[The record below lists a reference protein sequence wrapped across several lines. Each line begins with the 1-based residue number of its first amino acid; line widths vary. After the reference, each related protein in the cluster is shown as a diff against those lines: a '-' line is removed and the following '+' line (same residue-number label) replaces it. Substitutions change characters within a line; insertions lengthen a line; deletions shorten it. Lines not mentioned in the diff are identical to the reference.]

1 MAQMNYL
8 TQCTFDFG
16 ALAQLPK
23 VLKSLG
29 VTRPFVV
36 TDPGLKANG
45 LLGTLLAALGAA
57 PAGVFT
63 ETPANPT
70 ESASAKAADAYRA
83 AGADGII
90 AFGGGSS
97 MDLAKAMGL
106 MVTHEGPF
114 ERLGASMRGMKFI
127 TSIPPLVAVPTT
139 AGTGSEVSPGAVVIL
154 NNGRKE
160 TFVSAHLVP
169 TAAVCDPELTLG
181 LPPALTAAT
190 GMDAMTH
197 CIEAVLTPV
206 VHPPAEAIGVDGAER
221 IGKYIERATKD
232 GSDRDARWHMMMGS
246 FEGALAFAKGLGA
259 VHGLSHALGRIHE
272 LKLHHG
278 TLNAVILP
286 HSLAMIG
293 KEAEASGV
301 MRYGTQALAALR
313 QATVPWCAI
322 LVRKAF
328 GMAGLA
334 QRNGSPAFVRY
345 AWPSAQWGSLPIAGG
360 VDAAYRAVIEAAPDP
375 AAKRAEIEAKL
386 EALQS
391 PLRTAEAFGVE
402 EIIDPRR
409 TRGYLCRFAE
419 LAAPLRTPG
428 RPSFGYRP

>member
-23 VLKSLG
+23 VLKAHG
-29 VTRPFVV
+29 VARPFVV

-45 LLGTLLAALGAA
+45 LLDRLLAALAEP

-63 ETPANPT
+63 DTPANPT
-70 ESASAKAADAYRA
+70 ESASAQAADAYRTS
-83 AGADGII
+83 GADGII

-106 MVTHEGPF
+106 MVTHDGPF
-114 ERLGASMRGMKFI
+114 ERLGGSRRGMKFI
-127 TSIPPLVAVPTT
+127 TKIPPLIAVPTT

-154 NNGRKE
+154 DNGMKE

-169 TAAVCDPELTLG
+169 TAAICDPELTLG
-181 LPPALTAAT
+181 LPPTLTAAT

-197 CIEAVLTPV
+197 CVEAVLTPV
-206 VHPPAEAIGVDGAER
+206 VHPPAEAIGLDGAER
-221 IGKYIERATKD
+221 IGKWLERAVKD

-286 HSLAMIG
+286 HSLAMI
-293 KEAEASGV
+293 AEAGAAEEKFA
-301 MRYGTQALAALR
+301 RLRRALGLGTNAD
-313 QATVPWCAI
+313 
-322 LVRKAF
+322 
-328 GMAGLA
+328 LA
-334 QRNGSPAFVRY
+334 QYIADLNARIGLPPSLSAMGAKQEHGDGAIEY
-345 AWPSAQWGSLPIAGG
+345 AVSDIATLSNAIPF
-360 VDAAYRAVIEAAPDP
+360 DADKYRELFG
-375 AAKRAEIEAKL
+375 RAL
-386 EALQS
+386 
-391 PLRTAEAFGVE
+391 
-402 EIIDPRR
+402 
-409 TRGYLCRFAE
+409 
-419 LAAPLRTPG
+419 
-428 RPSFGYRP
+428 

>member
-23 VLKSLG
+23 VLKAHG
-29 VTRPFVV
+29 VARPFVV

-45 LLGTLLAALGAA
+45 LLDRLIAALSEP
-57 PAGVFT
+57 PAGTFT

-70 ESASAKAADAYRA
+70 QHASAKAAEAYRA
-83 AGADGII
+83 SGADGIV

-114 ERLGASMRGMKFI
+114 ERLGGSKRGMKFI
-127 TSIPPLVAVPTT
+127 TKIPPLIAVPTT

-154 NNGRKE
+154 DNGMKE
-160 TFVSAHLVP
+160 TFVSAYLVP
-169 TAAVCDPELTLG
+169 SAAVCDPELTLG

-197 CIEAVLTPV
+197 CIEAVLSSV
-206 VHPPAEAIGVDGAER
+206 VHPPAEAIGIDGAER
-221 IGKYIERATKD
+221 IGIWLERAVRD

-286 HSLAMIG
+286 HSLAMI
-293 KEAEASGV
+293 AEAGAAEEKFA
-301 MRYGTQALAALR
+301 RLRRALGLQPTAD
-313 QATVPWCAI
+313 
-322 LVRKAF
+322 
-328 GMAGLA
+328 LA
-334 QRNGSPAFVRY
+334 QYISDLNARIGLPPSLSAMGVKQEHGDGALEY
-345 AWPSAQWGSLPIAGG
+345 AVSDIATLSNAVPFDSNKYGELFR
-360 VDAAYRAVIEAAPDP
+360 RA
-375 AAKRAEIEAKL
+375 L
-386 EALQS
+386 
-391 PLRTAEAFGVE
+391 
-402 EIIDPRR
+402 
-409 TRGYLCRFAE
+409 
-419 LAAPLRTPG
+419 
-428 RPSFGYRP
+428 

>member
-23 VLKSLG
+23 VLKAHG
-29 VTRPFVV
+29 ATRPFVV

-45 LLGTLLAALGAA
+45 LLDRLLATLAEP
-57 PAGVFT
+57 PAGVFA

-70 ESASAKAADAYRA
+70 ESASAKAAEAYRKS
-83 AGADGII
+83 GADGIV

-106 MVTHEGPF
+106 MLTHEGPF
-114 ERLGASMRGMKFI
+114 ARLGGSVRGMKFI
-127 TSIPPLVAVPTT
+127 TRIPPLIAVPTT

-154 NNGRKE
+154 DNGMKE
-160 TFVSAHLVP
+160 TFVSPHLVP
-169 TAAVCDPELTLG
+169 AAAVCDPELTLG
-181 LPPALTAAT
+181 LPPLLTAAT

-206 VHPPAEAIGVDGAER
+206 VHPPAEAIGIDGAER
-221 IGKYIERATKD
+221 IGRWLERAVKD
-232 GSDRDARWHMMMGS
+232 GADREARWHMMMGS

-286 HSLAMIG
+286 HSLAMI
-293 KEAEASGV
+293 AEAGAAEEKFA
-301 MRYGTQALAALR
+301 RLRRALGLAA
-313 QATVPWCAI
+313 QADLAQYI
-322 LVRKAF
+322 
-328 GMAGLA
+328 AGLNE
-334 QRNGSPAFVRY
+334 RIGLPANLRAMGVREEHGEGAIDY
-345 AWPSAQWGSLPIAGG
+345 AVSDIATLSNAIPF
-360 VDAAYRAVIEAAPDP
+360 DAAKYRDLF
-375 AAKRAEIEAKL
+375 KRA
-386 EALQS
+386 
-391 PLRTAEAFGVE
+391 
-402 EIIDPRR
+402 
-409 TRGYLCRFAE
+409 Y
-419 LAAPLRTPG
+419 
-428 RPSFGYRP
+428 

>member
-16 ALAQLPK
+16 ALGQLPR
-23 VLKSLG
+23 VLKGIG
-29 VTRPFVV
+29 VARPFVV

-45 LLGTLLAALGAA
+45 LLERLLAALGEA
-57 PAGVFT
+57 PAGVFAG
-63 ETPANPT
+63 TPANPT
-70 ESASAKAADAYRA
+70 ESAAREAASAYRT

-114 ERLGASMRGMKFI
+114 ERLGGSVRGMKFI
-127 TSIPPLVAVPTT
+127 TKIPPLVAVPTT

-154 NNGRKE
+154 DNGRKE
-160 TFVSAHLVP
+160 TFVSPHLVP

-181 LPPALTAAT
+181 LPPLLTAAT

-197 CIEAVLTPV
+197 CIEAVLTPL
-206 VHPPAEAIGVDGAER
+206 VHPPAEAIGIDGAER
-221 IGKYIERATKD
+221 IGKYLERAVKD
-232 GSDRDARWHMMMGS
+232 GADRDARWHMMMGS

-259 VHGLSHALGRIHE
+259 VHGLSHALGRIHA

-293 KEAEASGV
+293 NAAEEKFA
-301 MRYGTQALAALR
+301 RLRRALGLPPGAD
-313 QATVPWCAI
+313 
-322 LVRKAF
+322 
-328 GMAGLA
+328 LA
-334 QRNGSPAFVRY
+334 QYIADLNARLGLPASLSAMGVTEAHWPGTREY
-345 AWPSAQWGSLPIAGG
+345 AVSDLATMSN
-360 VDAAYRAVIEAAPDP
+360 AVPFDGEKYDELF
-375 AAKRAEIEAKL
+375 KRAL
-386 EALQS
+386 
-391 PLRTAEAFGVE
+391 
-402 EIIDPRR
+402 
-409 TRGYLCRFAE
+409 
-419 LAAPLRTPG
+419 
-428 RPSFGYRP
+428 

>member
-23 VLKSLG
+23 VLRAHG
-29 VTRPFVV
+29 VARPFVV

-45 LLGTLLAALGAA
+45 LLDRLLTALVEP

-63 ETPANPT
+63 DTPANPT

-83 AGADGII
+83 SGADGII

-114 ERLGASMRGMKFI
+114 ERLGGSKRGMKFI
-127 TSIPPLVAVPTT
+127 TKIPPLIAVPTT

-154 NNGRKE
+154 DNGMKE

-169 TAAVCDPELTLG
+169 TAAICDPELTLG
-181 LPPALTAAT
+181 LPPTLTAAT

-197 CIEAVLTPV
+197 CVEAVLTPV
-206 VHPPAEAIGVDGAER
+206 VNPPAEAIGLDGAER
-221 IGKYIERATKD
+221 IGTWLERAVKD

-286 HSLAMIG
+286 HSLAMI
-293 KEAEASGV
+293 AEAGAAEEKFA
-301 MRYGTQALAALR
+301 RLRRALGLQPNAD
-313 QATVPWCAI
+313 
-322 LVRKAF
+322 
-328 GMAGLA
+328 LA
-334 QRNGSPAFVRY
+334 QYISDLNARIGLPPSLSAMGVKEEHGAGAIDY
-345 AWPSAQWGSLPIAGG
+345 AVSDIATLSNAIPFDGEK
-360 VDAAYRAVIEAAPDP
+360 Y
-375 AAKRAEIEAKL
+375 
-386 EALQS
+386 
-391 PLRTAEAFGVE
+391 
-402 EIIDPRR
+402 
-409 TRGYLCRFAE
+409 AE
-419 LAAPLRTPG
+419 LFQRAL
-428 RPSFGYRP
+428 

>member
-23 VLKSLG
+23 ILKAHG
-29 VTRPFVV
+29 VTKPFVV

-45 LLGTLLAALGAA
+45 LLDTLLAALAEP

-63 ETPANPT
+63 DTPANPT
-70 ESASAKAADAYRA
+70 ESASEQAAAAYRA
-83 AGADGII
+83 SGADGVI

-114 ERLGASMRGMKFI
+114 ERLGGSQRGMRFI
-127 TSIPPLVAVPTT
+127 TKIPPLIAVPTT

-160 TFVSAHLVP
+160 TFVSAFLVP
-169 TAAVCDPELTLG
+169 VAAVCDPELTLG
-181 LPPALTAAT
+181 LPPLLTAAT

-206 VHPPAEAIGVDGAER
+206 VHPPAEAIGLDGAER
-221 IGKYIERATKD
+221 INTWIERAVKD

-246 FEGALAFAKGLGA
+246 FQGALAFAKGLGA

-293 KEAEASGV
+293 DAQPEKFA
-301 MRYGTQALAALR
+301 RLRRALGLG
-313 QATVPWCAI
+313 PN
-322 LVRKAF
+322 
-328 GMAGLA
+328 GDLA
-334 QRNGSPAFVRY
+334 QAISDLNARIGLPASLSAMGVTE
-345 AWPSAQWGSLPIAGG
+345 AHWPSTR
-360 VDAAYRAVIEAAPDP
+360 DYAVSDLATLSNAIPFDGEKYDELF
-375 AAKRAEIEAKL
+375 KRAL
-386 EALQS
+386 
-391 PLRTAEAFGVE
+391 
-402 EIIDPRR
+402 
-409 TRGYLCRFAE
+409 
-419 LAAPLRTPG
+419 
-428 RPSFGYRP
+428 

>member
-16 ALAQLPK
+16 ALAQLPR
-23 VLKSLG
+23 VLKGLG
-29 VTRPFVV
+29 VARPFVV
-36 TDPGLKANG
+36 TDAGLKANG
-45 LLGTLLAALGAA
+45 LLDTLLAALGAA

-114 ERLGASMRGMKFI
+114 ERLGASVRGMKFI
-127 TSIPPLVAVPTT
+127 TKIPPLVAVPTT

-154 NNGRKE
+154 DNGRKE
-160 TFVSAHLVP
+160 TFVSAYLVP
-169 TAAVCDPELTLG
+169 TAAVCDPELTMG
-181 LPPALTAAT
+181 LPPLLTAAT

-232 GSDRDARWHMMMGS
+232 GSDRDARWHLMMGS

-293 KEAEASGV
+293 NAAEEKFA
-301 MRYGTQALAALR
+301 RLRRAL
-313 QATVPWCAI
+313 
-322 LVRKAF
+322 
-328 GMAGLA
+328 GLA
-334 QRNGSPAFVRY
+334 PNADLPQYIADLNARLGLPASLSAMGVTTAHWPGTRDYAVSDIATLSNAVPFDGDKYDDLFQR
-345 AWPSAQWGSLPIAGG
+345 SL
-360 VDAAYRAVIEAAPDP
+360 
-375 AAKRAEIEAKL
+375 
-386 EALQS
+386 
-391 PLRTAEAFGVE
+391 
-402 EIIDPRR
+402 
-409 TRGYLCRFAE
+409 
-419 LAAPLRTPG
+419 
-428 RPSFGYRP
+428 

>member
-23 VLKSLG
+23 VLKGLG
-29 VTRPFVV
+29 VARPFVV
-36 TDPGLKANG
+36 TDAGLKANG
-45 LLGTLLAALGAA
+45 LLDTLLAALGSQ

-70 ESASAKAADAYRA
+70 ESASAKAAEAYRA

-114 ERLGASMRGMKFI
+114 ERLGASVRGMKFI
-127 TSIPPLVAVPTT
+127 TKIPPLVAVPTT

-154 NNGRKE
+154 DNGRKE
-160 TFVSAHLVP
+160 TFVSAYLVP
-169 TAAVCDPELTLG
+169 TAAVCDPELTIG

-293 KEAEASGV
+293 NATEEKFARLRRALGLAPNADLPQYIADLNARLGLPAS
-301 MRYGTQALAALR
+301 LAAMGVT
-313 QATVPWCAI
+313 AAH
-322 LVRKAF
+322 
-328 GMAGLA
+328 
-334 QRNGSPAFVRY
+334 
-345 AWPSAQWGSLPIAGG
+345 WPSTRDYAVSDIATLSNAVPFDG
-360 VDAAYRAVIEAAPDP
+360 DKYDDLFQRA
-375 AAKRAEIEAKL
+375 L
-386 EALQS
+386 
-391 PLRTAEAFGVE
+391 
-402 EIIDPRR
+402 
-409 TRGYLCRFAE
+409 
-419 LAAPLRTPG
+419 
-428 RPSFGYRP
+428 

>member
-23 VLKSLG
+23 VLNAHG
-29 VTRPFVV
+29 VASPFVV
-36 TDPGLKANG
+36 SDPGLKANG
-45 LLGTLLAALGAA
+45 LLDRLLAALAEP

-63 ETPANPT
+63 DTPANPT

-83 AGADGII
+83 SGADGII

-97 MDLAKAMGL
+97 MDLAKALGL

-114 ERLGASMRGMKFI
+114 ERLGASVRGMKFI
-127 TSIPPLVAVPTT
+127 GKIPPLIAVPTT

-154 NNGRKE
+154 DNGRKE

-169 TAAVCDPELTLG
+169 TAAICDPELTLG
-181 LPPALTAAT
+181 LPPLLTAAT

-221 IGKYIERATKD
+221 IGKWLERAVKD
-232 GSDRDARWHMMMGS
+232 GGDREARWHMIMGS

-286 HSLAMIG
+286 HSLTMI
-293 KEAEASGV
+293 AEAGAAEDKFA
-301 MRYGTQALAALR
+301 RLRRALGLAAN
-313 QATVPWCAI
+313 AD
-322 LVRKAF
+322 
-328 GMAGLA
+328 LA
-334 QRNGSPAFVRY
+334 QYIADLNARIGLP
-345 AWPSAQWGSLPIAGG
+345 GSLSAMGVSEEHGAGAIEYAVSDIATLSNAISFDGEK
-360 VDAAYRAVIEAAPDP
+360 Y
-375 AAKRAEIEAKL
+375 
-386 EALQS
+386 
-391 PLRTAEAFGVE
+391 
-402 EIIDPRR
+402 
-409 TRGYLCRFAE
+409 AE
-419 LAAPLRTPG
+419 LFRRAL
-428 RPSFGYRP
+428 

>member
-23 VLKSLG
+23 VLKANG
-29 VTRPFVV
+29 VSRVFVV

-45 LLGTLLAALGAA
+45 LLDTLLAALGAP
-57 PAGVFT
+57 PAGTFT
-63 ETPANPT
+63 DTPPNPT
-70 ESASAKAADAYRA
+70 ESASRAAADAYRA
-83 AGADGII
+83 SGADGIV

-114 ERLGASMRGMKFI
+114 ERLGGSKRGMKFI
-127 TSIPPLVAVPTT
+127 TKIPPLVAVPTT

-154 NNGRKE
+154 DNGMKE
-160 TFVSAHLVP
+160 TFVSPHLVP
-169 TAAVCDPELTLG
+169 IAAVCDPELTLG
-181 LPPALTAAT
+181 LPAILTAAT

-221 IGKYIERATKD
+221 IGKWLEIAVKD
-232 GSDRDARWHMMMGS
+232 GANRDARWHMMMGS

-293 KEAEASGV
+293 NAAEEKFA
-301 MRYGTQALAALR
+301 RLRRAL
-313 QATVPWCAI
+313 
-322 LVRKAF
+322 
-328 GMAGLA
+328 GLA
-334 QRNGSPAFVRY
+334 PNADLAQYIADLNARIGLPANLGAMGVSDAHFTDATRDY
-345 AWPSAQWGSLPIAGG
+345 AVSDLATLSNAVPFTGDKYGELFR
-360 VDAAYRAVIEAAPDP
+360 RA
-375 AAKRAEIEAKL
+375 L
-386 EALQS
+386 
-391 PLRTAEAFGVE
+391 
-402 EIIDPRR
+402 
-409 TRGYLCRFAE
+409 
-419 LAAPLRTPG
+419 
-428 RPSFGYRP
+428 